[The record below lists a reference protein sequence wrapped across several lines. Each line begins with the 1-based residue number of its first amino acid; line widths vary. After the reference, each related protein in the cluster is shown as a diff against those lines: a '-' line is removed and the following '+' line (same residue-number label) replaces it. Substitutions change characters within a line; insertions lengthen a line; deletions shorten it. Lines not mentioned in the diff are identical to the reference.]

1 MQTAK
6 EQVRQLLDTLPDDA
20 TLSDIRYTL
29 SDSLYTLYVR
39 EQIELGMRDSRA
51 GRVIAHADVKKR
63 YLNGGR
69 YLDRTGTPSARQH
82 P

>member
-6 EQVRQLLDTLPDDA
+6 EQVRHPA
-20 TLSDIRYTL
+20 RRCHAKRYSHTL

-51 GRVIAHADVKKR
+51 GRVIVHADVKKR

-69 YLDRTGTPSARQH
+69 
-82 P
+82 

>member
-1 MQTAK
+1 MHTAK
-6 EQVRQLLDTLPDDA
+6 EQVRQLLDTLPDNA

-29 SDSLYTLYVR
+29 SDSLYTFYVS

-51 GRVIAHADVKKR
+51 GQVIAHSDVKKR

-69 YLDRTGTPSARQH
+69 
-82 P
+82 

>member
-1 MQTAK
+1 MHTAK
-6 EQVRQLLDTLPDDA
+6 EQVRQLLDTLPDNA

-51 GRVIAHADVKKR
+51 GRVIAHCDVKKR

-69 YLDRTGTPSARQH
+69 
-82 P
+82 